1 MFVLKWLTVALEA
14 TAALIMWLK
23 AWKRLPEDKKD
34 QRVYFY
40 LAAVLFAITTVLSM
54 ISLPS

>member
-1 MFVLKWLTVALEA
+1 MLVLKWLTVAFEA
-14 TAALIMWLK
+14 TVALFIWLK
-23 AWKRLPEDKKD
+23 GWKGLSEDKKD

-40 LAAVLFAITTVLSM
+40 LAAVLFAITAVLSM